1 MIDRV
6 SVAVLCAVVFRRY
19 DQPSPFPRSA
29 INSFDYINHLLLVI
43 ECPIDLTVV
52 TGTQVHH
59 NVLVSEEEHHR
70 TTRTWCWSLEPRRYR
85 PGRYNHSSWC
95 PFSGYAPN
103 LFTLEGKLLLPHM
116 LRCLLSQGTCIL
128 LSITINLIHHQW
140 HDTRIEEVNIK
151 LWMSIVNTTIT
162 LSPSLL

>member
-43 ECPIDLTVV
+43 ECPIDLIVV

-70 TTRTWCWSLEPRRYR
+70 AGIVQLVHGVEVWNLGDIDQVDTTIVLDV
-85 PGRYNHSSWC
+85 
-95 PFSGYAPN
+95 
-103 LFTLEGKLLLPHM
+103 LF
-116 LRCLLSQGTCIL
+116 QGTH
-128 LSITINLIHHQW
+128 LICLHLKVSYCCL
-140 HDTRIEEVNIK
+140 TC
-151 LWMSIVNTTIT
+151 
-162 LSPSLL
+162 